1 MVAAMRQTYRASAVR
16 DGRWWFVEVPGERGL
31 FTQVRRL
38 DQAVPRLREV
48 IALMRDV
55 PEDSFDVA
63 IDPDLASTGP
73 LRDLIED
80 AARARRQ
87 AARAQESA
95 SSTMRRAVSEIR
107 AAGYTSRD
115 TGALLGVSVQRV
127 SQLDRK
133 PPRE

>member
-1 MVAAMRQTYRASAVR
+1 MA
-16 DGRWWFVEVPGERGL
+16 DGGSWKCRGERGL

-55 PEDSFDVA
+55 PEESFDVV
-63 IDPDLASTGP
+63 IDPDLASVGP
-73 LRDLIED
+73 LRDLIEE
-80 AARARRQ
+80 AARARRE
-87 AARAQESA
+87 AAQAQESA

-133 PPRE
+133 PPRK